1 MQYNYRHLL
10 GTSISALAMLV
21 SLSVGAQEQADDIEN
36 KGTQVLEELIVT
48 GTSVSRSASD
58 LPLSVTSLDDEQI
71 TRFGTQNQA
80 DILRNVPGLRAEG
93 GGGEVAVNLRVRG
106 LPSAGQFQYT
116 PLQYD
121 GVPIFNTFGLNSS
134 SFDVLFRTDLGISKL
149 EFVRGGVSNLFGS
162 SSVAGVLN
170 YRSKNGQDDP
180 GSKVQLELAEEG
192 RARFDFYNGGQ
203 LGDSTYYALS
213 GFYREDSG
221 AIDTGLDTEGGQ
233 LRGNIKHIFDDG
245 SLTVSAQL
253 IDDGAQF
260 FLPYPLA
267 DGGVGNRR
275 RPTGNDG
282 RTIFTTNSP
291 EAADLGFNTPAGR
304 FDTPIEDGVI
314 TKGGFIALDYQKEF
328 GEGWS
333 LNTKAKLADYDHEF
347 NLFLNGDGLGGLPFN
362 TNDYLNSLGYGQ
374 FIDSAVVT
382 NARTGRLLS
391 STDLIYGNRI
401 LDRVRDAEEATAEIN
416 LSKAFDIGG
425 ATHTVTAGLFY
436 ADSEAL
442 DVNYITTFAAEFSD
456 QAPLVDVRVG
466 DQILIDAGLV
476 AGAQTNDRVI
486 SAKRTAFYLTD
497 QIESENWV
505 VDLGVRTEKLEGD
518 INIPSFTSVPFNI
531 TGKSNIVAGS
541 RLLTSTVRGPG
552 NVGSVEETATGFSVG
567 ALYRL
572 NDVFNVYAN
581 YSDGFFFPQLR
592 SVGFTNGSTQPYDNE
607 TIEQTEL
614 GVKFNTGR
622 IEGSIAYFKTDLS
635 NRITVNTINDPTAPG
650 GIRFLNSE
658 QSTEADGI
666 EAYANFTLS
675 DRWSVNTN
683 LIVQDHEFVQDDTTP
698 SNIGNEISRLPT
710 SIFNLGLFYDD
721 DTFDAAIYGTNQSDV
736 FGNDAN
742 TQELDSYTLWSLDLG
757 YTKRL
762 ANDSSLRFSLN
773 VYNVGDSDGL
783 TEGNP
788 RAAAGTGGGAGFFV
802 GRPEL
807 PRRVTFRVA
816 YDF

>member
-1 MQYNYRHLL
+1 
-10 GTSISALAMLV
+10 
-21 SLSVGAQEQADDIEN
+21 
-36 KGTQVLEELIVT
+36 VLEELIVT

-314 TKGGFIALDYQKEF
+314 TKGGFIALDY
-328 GEGWS
+328 
-333 LNTKAKLADYDHEF
+333 LVKA
-347 NLFLNGDGLGGLPFN
+347 
-362 TNDYLNSLGYGQ
+362 
-374 FIDSAVVT
+374 
-382 NARTGRLLS
+382 
-391 STDLIYGNRI
+391 
-401 LDRVRDAEEATAEIN
+401 
-416 LSKAFDIGG
+416 
-425 ATHTVTAGLFY
+425 
-436 ADSEAL
+436 
-442 DVNYITTFAAEFSD
+442 
-456 QAPLVDVRVG
+456 
-466 DQILIDAGLV
+466 
-476 AGAQTNDRVI
+476 
-486 SAKRTAFYLTD
+486 
-497 QIESENWV
+497 
-505 VDLGVRTEKLEGD
+505 GV
-518 INIPSFTSVPFNI
+518 
-531 TGKSNIVAGS
+531 
-541 RLLTSTVRGPG
+541 
-552 NVGSVEETATGFSVG
+552 
-567 ALYRL
+567 
-572 NDVFNVYAN
+572 
-581 YSDGFFFPQLR
+581 
-592 SVGFTNGSTQPYDNE
+592 
-607 TIEQTEL
+607 
-614 GVKFNTGR
+614 
-622 IEGSIAYFKTDLS
+622 
-635 NRITVNTINDPTAPG
+635 
-650 GIRFLNSE
+650 
-658 QSTEADGI
+658 
-666 EAYANFTLS
+666 
-675 DRWSVNTN
+675 
-683 LIVQDHEFVQDDTTP
+683 
-698 SNIGNEISRLPT
+698 
-710 SIFNLGLFYDD
+710 
-721 DTFDAAIYGTNQSDV
+721 
-736 FGNDAN
+736 
-742 TQELDSYTLWSLDLG
+742 
-757 YTKRL
+757 
-762 ANDSSLRFSLN
+762 
-773 VYNVGDSDGL
+773 
-783 TEGNP
+783 
-788 RAAAGTGGGAGFFV
+788 
-802 GRPEL
+802 
-807 PRRVTFRVA
+807 
-816 YDF
+816 